1 MLNEFLT
8 VPRYRC
14 MLLVQLVWAIVLR
27 LGQVLMVLRSQIVG
41 HSKRNMVTVM
51 LQDWT
56 ATD

>member
-27 LGQVLMVLRSQIVG
+27 LGQVLTVLRSQIVAQ
-41 HSKRNMVTVM
+41 SKMNMLTVM

-56 ATD
+56 AND